1 MEEKENSIVVAT
13 PKNTPNAPT
22 MWNDAKLYNQTL
34 QMAGQLCKSELIPQ
48 SYRNKPAEC
57 LIAIDIGNRLNL
69 SPLVVMQNSQ
79 VVHGKFTWTGSACKA
94 MIDGCGKYQSTYYV
108 EVGEEG
114 TDSWGV
120 YLEAIDNFGN
130 VVKGVTVTIGMA
142 KKEKWYDKPGS
153 KWLTMPALM
162 LRYRASAFFMRAECA
177 SIAMGF
183 LTKEEVEDVWGAET
197 QTSNKASVVEMLDEE
212 IEGEVIK

>member
-34 QMAGQLCKSELIPQ
+34 QMAQQLAKSELIPQ
-48 SYRNKPAEC
+48 AYRNKPAEC

-69 SPLVVMQNSQ
+69 PPLVVMQNSQ
-79 VVHGKFTWTGSACKA
+79 VVHGKFTWGGSACKA

-108 EVGEEG
+108 EIGQEG
-114 TDSWGV
+114 TDTYGV

-130 VVKGVTVTIGMA
+130 IVKGVPVTIGMA
-142 KKEKWYDKPGS
+142 KAEGWYDRNPKWKSMGS
-153 KWLTMPALM
+153 LM

-183 LTKEEVEDVWGAET
+183 HTKEEVEDVWGAET
-197 QTSNKASVVEMLDEE
+197 QTNNKASVVEMLDEE